1 MEDAAIV
8 ALYWARDE
16 QALAETA
23 AKFGA
28 YCRKIADNILH
39 SAHDAE
45 ECENDTWLA
54 AWNSMPTNRPARL
67 APYLG
72 RITRNLALDRFDRA
86 AAQKRGSGQTCAPL
100 DELAE
105 CVAAPGSVE
114 DSFDAAETG
123 RLISAFLRTLP
134 EETRSIF
141 LRRYWYCDATAD
153 IAARYGLTES
163 KVRVTLHRTRGRL
176 AAYLK
181 GCCTVTERELFEAI
195 GHVDDDLILAAD
207 APVKKRRRVVHLH
220 WQQVVSVAACACIVL
235 GGAAVWRSGALHK
248 SSIAGEVAMA
258 ADVPEAAAETAPAPD
273 MPMLDAAAPQAA
285 DADEGAAVEKDSAA
299 SGIALGL
306 AQCVQIDGVLYFDT
320 GSAVDCPPDRGAD
333 GVIETSVDR
342 DAFPETDGCSNF
354 GTGYSYWVTGD
365 NAVVVEIDG
374 AYWEFMA
381 N

>member
-1 MEDAAIV
+1 M
-8 ALYWARDE
+8 
-16 QALAETA
+16 
-23 AKFGA
+23 
-28 YCRKIADNILH
+28 
-39 SAHDAE
+39 
-45 ECENDTWLA
+45 
-54 AWNSMPTNRPARL
+54 
-67 APYLG
+67 
-72 RITRNLALDRFDRA
+72 
-86 AAQKRGSGQTCAPL
+86 
-100 DELAE
+100 
-105 CVAAPGSVE
+105 
-114 DSFDAAETG
+114 
-123 RLISAFLRTLP
+123 
-134 EETRSIF
+134 
-141 LRRYWYCDATAD
+141 
-153 IAARYGLTES
+153 
-163 KVRVTLHRTRGRL
+163 
-176 AAYLK
+176 
-181 GCCTVTERELFEAI
+181 TERELFEAI

-220 WQQVVSVAACACIVL
+220 WQQVVSVAACACIFL
-235 GGAAVWRSGALHK
+235 GGVAVWQSDGFRKANMTSEA
-248 SSIAGEVAMA
+248 AAFA

-273 MPMLDAAAPQAA
+273 MPMSDAAAPQAA

-374 AYWEFMA
+374 EYCEFEA

>member
-1 MEDAAIV
+1 M
-8 ALYWARDE
+8 
-16 QALAETA
+16 
-23 AKFGA
+23 
-28 YCRKIADNILH
+28 
-39 SAHDAE
+39 
-45 ECENDTWLA
+45 
-54 AWNSMPTNRPARL
+54 
-67 APYLG
+67 
-72 RITRNLALDRFDRA
+72 
-86 AAQKRGSGQTCAPL
+86 
-100 DELAE
+100 
-105 CVAAPGSVE
+105 
-114 DSFDAAETG
+114 
-123 RLISAFLRTLP
+123 
-134 EETRSIF
+134 
-141 LRRYWYCDATAD
+141 
-153 IAARYGLTES
+153 
-163 KVRVTLHRTRGRL
+163 
-176 AAYLK
+176 
-181 GCCTVTERELFEAI
+181 TERELFEAI

-207 APVKKRRRVVHLH
+207 APVKKRRKPPVYWRQL
-220 WQQVVSVAACACIVL
+220 VSVAACACIFL
-235 GGAAVWRSGALHK
+235 GGVAVWQSDGFRKANMTSEA
-248 SSIAGEVAMA
+248 AAFA

-365 NAVVVEIDG
+365 GVVIVEMDG

>member
-1 MEDAAIV
+1 M
-8 ALYWARDE
+8 
-16 QALAETA
+16 
-23 AKFGA
+23 
-28 YCRKIADNILH
+28 
-39 SAHDAE
+39 
-45 ECENDTWLA
+45 
-54 AWNSMPTNRPARL
+54 
-67 APYLG
+67 
-72 RITRNLALDRFDRA
+72 
-86 AAQKRGSGQTCAPL
+86 
-100 DELAE
+100 
-105 CVAAPGSVE
+105 
-114 DSFDAAETG
+114 
-123 RLISAFLRTLP
+123 
-134 EETRSIF
+134 
-141 LRRYWYCDATAD
+141 
-153 IAARYGLTES
+153 
-163 KVRVTLHRTRGRL
+163 
-176 AAYLK
+176 
-181 GCCTVTERELFEAI
+181 TERELFEAI

-207 APVKKRRRVVHLH
+207 VPVKKPRKPPVYWRQL
-220 WQQVVSVAACACIVL
+220 VSVAACACIVL
-235 GGAAVWRSGALHK
+235 GGAAVWRSGTLRK
-248 SSIAGEVAMA
+248 SSIASEAAMA